1 MDSLEARKC
10 SDRGRDKDYEDQ
22 GTPKEEMK
30 NLEKQKIIKQ
40 NTICIV
46 SKCWQQLLVYDFT
59 DFNKNCGFF
68 YYGPIAK
75 M

>member
-30 NLEKQKIIKQ
+30 IWRNRK
-40 NTICIV
+40 
-46 SKCWQQLLVYDFT
+46 
-59 DFNKNCGFF
+59 
-68 YYGPIAK
+68 
-75 M
+75 

>member
-1 MDSLEARKC
+1 MDSLGKTGEEIKI
-10 SDRGRDKDYEDQ
+10 RGSGHSQR
-22 GTPKEEMK
+22 G
-30 NLEKQKIIKQ
+30 NEKSGETENNQAKY
-40 NTICIV
+40 NCIV

>member
-1 MDSLEARKC
+1 MDSLEARKY
-10 SDRGRDKDYEDQ
+10 SDSGRDKDYETQ

-46 SKCWQQLLVYDFT
+46 SKCWQQLHVYDFI